1 MNDKKSS
8 QERGIEKIQEFMVDT
23 KFDGLR
29 TAGAKRAL
37 VFLGCFTIAAATLLY
52 WFEAS
57 LFLGAGLI
65 GVGLVFLAWWLLRV
79 STRLVADAPDEALDE
94 FQVRQRDRTYLDAY
108 RALGAVVTVL
118 AGVLMAVVIS
128 TDAVTVGNVD
138 RYQLTFDFG
147 QVTGV
152 IWFCLSATML
162 IPNLVL
168 AWNQAKKGL

>member
-8 QERGIEKIQEFMVDT
+8 KERGIEKIQEVMVDT

-37 VFLGCFTIAAATLLY
+37 VFFGCFAIAAATLLY

-65 GVGLVFLAWWLLRV
+65 GVGLVFLAWWLLRL

-108 RALGAVVTVL
+108 RALGAVVTGL
-118 AGVLMAVVIS
+118 AILLMAVVIS
-128 TDAVTVGNVD
+128 TDAGKDGDVD

-147 QVTGV
+147 QATGV
-152 IWFCLSATML
+152 IWFCLSVTIM

-168 AWNQAKKGL
+168 AWNQAKKGI

>member
-8 QERGIEKIQEFMVDT
+8 KERGIEKIQEVMVDT

-29 TAGAKRAL
+29 TVGAKRAL
-37 VFLGCFTIAAATLLY
+37 VFFGCFAIAAATLLY

-65 GVGLVFLAWWLLRV
+65 GVGLVILAWWLLRL

-108 RALGAVVTVL
+108 RALGAVVTGL
-118 AGVLMAVVIS
+118 AVVFMLVVIS
-128 TDAVTVGNVD
+128 TDVGKVGDVD

-147 QVTGV
+147 QATGV
-152 IWFCLSATML
+152 IWFCLSVTMM
-162 IPNLVL
+162 IPNMVL
-168 AWNQAKKGL
+168 AWNQAKKGI